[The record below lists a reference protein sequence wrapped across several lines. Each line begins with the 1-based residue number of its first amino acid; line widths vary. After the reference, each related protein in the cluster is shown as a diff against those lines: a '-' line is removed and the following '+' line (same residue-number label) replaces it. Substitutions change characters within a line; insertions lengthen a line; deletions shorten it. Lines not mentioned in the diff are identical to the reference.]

1 MINGKITNFDDLTK
15 KEEWKKIPQLLAQ
28 WTLNRKDNAFTESI
42 KVGDT
47 FSTDEE
53 IWVIVQILEIGTHYD
68 ISKKANFIVNAKVI
82 AQNASIYDY
91 QTEINNSNFGRQN
104 EVETVK
110 NADGIRGYGLDKKLG
125 DIVNLRCDGFR
136 TFGRVSNILSYE
148 LGFGSFRYEF
158 DIEKIQ
164 PLPPDEIRTAV
175 KKERLKNIEITS
187 DSGNVTK
194 INFKKQEGKQ

>member
-15 KEEWKKIPQLLAQ
+15 KEDWKKIPQLLAY

-42 KVGDT
+42 KVGDA
-47 FSTDEE
+47 FSTDEG

-91 QTEINNSNFGRQN
+91 QTDSDFGRQN
-104 EVETVK
+104 EVKTVK
-110 NADGIRGYGLDKKLG
+110 NADGIHGYGLDKKLG
-125 DIVNLRCDGFR
+125 DFVNLRCDGYR
-136 TFGRVSNILSYE
+136 TLGRVSNILSYE
-148 LGFGSFRYEF
+148 LGFGSFEYKF
-158 DIEKIQ
+158 DIEEIQ
-164 PLPPDEIRTAV
+164 PLPFDEIRKAV
-175 KKERLKNIEITS
+175 KKERLKNVEITA

-194 INFKKQEGKQ
+194 INFKN